1 MLLPTYRSPKNVS
14 GVKMVDLDTLLK
26 ESDVISIN
34 SAYVESMKNLINTES
49 ISKMKEGV
57 ALINTGRAEFVDD
70 SAVIDAVKSG
80 KMMGYGT
87 DVLSDYSEKNLLL
100 SVENII
106 VTPHVA
112 WFTGESLQNMADIIV
127 ANIESYAAGNPQ
139 NVINK

>member
-14 GVKMVDLDTLLK
+14 GVKLVDLDTLLK